1 MVKFDPEKLKKFPK
15 MCILE
20 EDKVCDNCCE
30 CFVCDLDPTKSCD
43 NCAKCLELADFN
55 AIEISDILLY
65 EKIFEYGKNGK
76 NSKKEQSRPLTKKEK
91 APVPAHDKTEK

>member
-15 MCILE
+15 KCILE

-30 CFVCDLDPTKSCD
+30 CFVCDLNPTKSCD

-65 EKIFEYGKNGK
+65 DEKIFEYGKNGK
-76 NSKKEQSRPLTKKEK
+76 NGKRDKSRFLTKKEK
-91 APVPAHDKTEK
+91 ALAHESTEKK

>member
-1 MVKFDPEKLKKFPK
+1 MVKYDADKLKKISK
-15 MCILE
+15 KCILE
-20 EDKVCDNCCE
+20 EDKVCDNCCD

-65 EKIFEYGKNGK
+65 DEEIFKYAKNGK
-76 NSKKEQSRPLTKKEK
+76 KKKTTQS
-91 APVPAHDKTEK
+91 DKTRILTSDDGEEK

>member
-1 MVKFDPEKLKKFPK
+1 MVKYDPEKLKKFPK
-15 MCILE
+15 KCILE

-30 CFVCDLDPTKSCD
+30 CFVCDLDPLKTCD

-65 EKIFEYGKNGK
+65 DDKIFEYGKNGK
-76 NSKKEQSRPLTKKEK
+76 TGKNGKKEKSRAPTKKEK
-91 APVPAHDKTEK
+91 SGP